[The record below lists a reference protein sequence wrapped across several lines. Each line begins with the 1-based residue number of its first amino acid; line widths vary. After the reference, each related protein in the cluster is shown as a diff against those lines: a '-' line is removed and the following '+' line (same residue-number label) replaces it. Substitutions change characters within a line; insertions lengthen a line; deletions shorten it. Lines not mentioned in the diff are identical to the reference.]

1 MLNLIGFIVSFL
13 GIIAFIFVIGF
24 MKKEGN
30 DERGDKILGQAGM
43 FGFVSFLLGY
53 NIIFL
58 TNVFYGLNGEQYTFA
73 LACLLGIVLVTYSG
87 TIFSLKKKY

>member
-1 MLNLIGFIVSFL
+1 MLNLIGSIVSFL
-13 GIIAFIFVIGF
+13 GIVTFIFVIWF
-24 MKKEGN
+24 MKQEGK

-43 FGFVSFLLGY
+43 FGFASFLLGY

-58 TNVFYGLNGEQYTFA
+58 TNIFYGLSGEQYTFA
-73 LACLLGIVLVTYSG
+73 LACLLALVLVTYSG